1 MATVSMKL
9 MLESGVH
16 FGHRTNKAHPKM
28 KRYIFTQRN
37 GVHILNLQITQKAL
51 KEAYHLVRDT
61 VAQGGTVLFV
71 GTKRQAQETI
81 AAEAGR
87 CGMPYVNYR
96 WLGGTL
102 TNWRTIYQRIRK
114 LEELERMRDSGQL
127 DRLPKKE
134 AIRAQRLIER
144 LETRLGGL
152 RTMQGLPDLLFVVDI
167 CREETAIKE
176 ANRLEIPVIAMVDS
190 NCDPSR
196 IDYVI
201 PANDDA
207 IRSIK
212 LIVGKIADAVLEG
225 KNLRAKEMEAEAQA
239 AAEAKAARQAEKQA
253 QELSEKDLLGE
264 ATLAKLQAQAA
275 EEAATAVAEEEPAA
289 EAVVEEAA
297 QEEAPLEVA
306 EEIVEEEEGEEEMDE
321 TPRQ

>member
-1 MATVSMKL
+1 MATVSMKV

-28 KRYIFTQRN
+28 KPYIFTQRN

-51 KEAYHLVRDT
+51 KEAYQLVRDT
-61 VAQGGTVLFV
+61 VARGGTVLFV

-81 AAEAGR
+81 ATEATR

-127 DRLPKKE
+127 ERLPKKE
-134 AIRAQRLIER
+134 ALRIQRLIER
-144 LETRLGGL
+144 LKIRLGGL
-152 RTMQGLPDLLFVVDI
+152 RTMQSLPDLLFVVDV

-196 IDYVI
+196 VDYVI

-212 LIVGKIADAVLEG
+212 LIVGKIADAVIEG
-225 KNLRAKEMEAEAQA
+225 KDLRAKEMEAEAQA
-239 AAEAKAARQAEKQA
+239 AAEAEAARQAEA
-253 QELSEKDLLGE
+253 IELSEEDLLGK

-306 EEIVEEEEGEEEMDE
+306 EEIVEEEEGEEETDE

>member
-28 KRYIFTQRN
+28 RPYIFTQRN

-51 KEAYHLVRDT
+51 KEAYALVRDT
-61 VAQGGTVLFV
+61 VAKGGTVLFV

-81 AAEAGR
+81 ANEATR

-102 TNWRTIYQRIRK
+102 TNWRTISQRIRK
-114 LEELERMRDSGQL
+114 LEELERMRDSGVL

-134 AIRAQRLIER
+134 AIRTQRLIER
-144 LETRLGGL
+144 LQARLGGL
-152 RTMQGLPDLLFVVDI
+152 RTMKGLPDLLFVVDV

-196 IDYVI
+196 VDYVI

-212 LIVGKIADAVLEG
+212 LIVGKIADAVIEG
-225 KNLRAKEMEAEAQA
+225 KNLRAKEEAEAQA
-239 AAEAKAARQAEKQA
+239 AAEAQQASAQAAEMG
-253 QELSEKDLLGE
+253 ELPEDQLLGE
-264 ATLAKLQAQAA
+264 ATLAKIQQAA
-275 EEAATAVAEEEPAA
+275 GEAEPAETTPEAANEA
-289 EAVVEEAA
+289 EAS
-297 QEEAPLEVA
+297 EAPQDA
-306 EEIVEEEEGEEEMDE
+306 EPPSEAEAQDE
-321 TPRQ
+321 TQAEA

>member
-28 KRYIFTQRN
+28 RPYIFTQRN

-51 KEAYHLVRDT
+51 KEAYALVRDT
-61 VAQGGTVLFV
+61 VAKGGTVLFV

-81 AAEAGR
+81 ANEATR

-102 TNWRTIYQRIRK
+102 TNWRTISQRIRK

-134 AIRAQRLIER
+134 AIRTQRLIER
-144 LETRLGGL
+144 LQTRLGGL
-152 RTMQGLPDLLFVVDI
+152 RTMKGLPDLLFVVDV

-176 ANRLEIPVIAMVDS
+176 ANRLNIPVIAMVDS

-196 IDYVI
+196 VDYVI

-212 LIVGKIADAVLEG
+212 LIVGKIADAVIEG
-225 KNLRAKEMEAEAQA
+225 QNLRAKEMEAEAQA
-239 AAEAKAARQAEKQA
+239 AAEAQMAAQ
-253 QELSEKDLLGE
+253 
-264 ATLAKLQAQAA
+264 QAA
-275 EEAATAVAEEEPAA
+275 EEAGELPEDQLLGASTLAKIQQESEAAAAQAEAAPAA
-289 EAVVEEAA
+289 EDAPQSEAPQAEEAGAASENEEAA
-297 QEEAPLEVA
+297 E
-306 EEIVEEEEGEEEMDE
+306 
-321 TPRQ
+321 

>member
-1 MATVSMKL
+1 MPTVSMKV

-28 KRYIFTQRN
+28 KPYIFTQRN

-51 KEAYHLVRDT
+51 KEAYNLVRDT
-61 VAQGGTVLFV
+61 VAKGGTVLFV

-81 AAEAGR
+81 ATEATR

-102 TNWRTIYQRIRK
+102 ANWRTIYQRIRK
-114 LEELERMRDSGQL
+114 LEELERLRDSGQL
-127 DRLPKKE
+127 ERLPKKE

-144 LETRLGGL
+144 LEARLGGL
-152 RTMQGLPDLLFVVDI
+152 RTMQGLADLLFVVDV

-212 LIVGKIADAVLEG
+212 LIVGKIADAVIEG

-239 AAEAKAARQAEKQA
+239 AAEAKATRREEEQAE
-253 QELSEKDLLGE
+253 ELPEDMLLGE
-264 ATLAKLQAQAA
+264 ATLAKIQPQEKAVEEAPAA
-275 EEAATAVAEEEPAA
+275 EEEAETPAEVEPQTEAAKEEPT
-289 EAVVEEAA
+289 EEAKP
-297 QEEAPLEVA
+297 ES
-306 EEIVEEEEGEEEMDE
+306 GEESAA
-321 TPRQ
+321 